1 MGIKDEF
8 TKKEEDLDP
17 VQLQQAQGLAGILTG
32 IRQFSY
38 FFIRSATVAIILY
51 FMMMYNLP
59 IFLLAIY
66 GIFGFFYILFNLRD
80 YLRGDI

>member
-8 TKKEEDLDP
+8 TKTEEDLDP

-38 FFIRSATVAIILY
+38 FFIRSASAAVILY

-59 IFLLAIY
+59 LLIIILY
-66 GIFGFFYILFNLRD
+66 GVFGFFYILFNFRD
-80 YLRGDI
+80 YVRGDI